1 MQRYFAE
8 KNVARR
14 SALLREL
21 VFACPPEGKEFF
33 RRAFQKERY
42 LDLKL
47 TAVRGYAFYASED
60 EVVPL
65 MEKLLA
71 LLQKRPERT
80 PYDYQEYEVMRSQY
94 LRCPTCWKNTA
105 TPASGRLTRSWKHNT
120 PPCRGYSSIY
130 LPATSGA
137 IFSSSETKRK
147 SRPPWQNFSQGKI
160 DPPPYE
166 A

>member
-1 MQRYFAE
+1 MDEAMQCYFAE

-21 VFACPPEGKEFF
+21 VFACPPDGKDFF
-33 RRAFQKERY
+33 HRAFQKERY

-94 LRCPTCWKNTA
+94 LM
-105 TPASGRLTRSWKHNT
+105 
-120 PPCRGYSSIY
+120 
-130 LPATSGA
+130 
-137 IFSSSETKRK
+137 
-147 SRPPWQNFSQGKI
+147 
-160 DPPPYE
+160 PYE

>member
-1 MQRYFAE
+1 MDEAMQRYFAE

-21 VFACPPEGKEFF
+21 VFACPPDGEQFF

-65 MEKLLA
+65 MEKLLDIMEDDDDV
-71 LLQKRPERT
+71 QN
-80 PYDYQEYEVMRSQY
+80 V
-94 LRCPTCWKNTA
+94 W
-105 TPASGRLTRSWKHNT
+105 HNW
-120 PPCRGYSSIY
+120 
-130 LPATSGA
+130 
-137 IFSSSETKRK
+137 E
-147 SRPPWQNFSQGKI
+147 
-160 DPPPYE
+160 E
-166 A
+166 